1 MRTSK
6 IILIGVILFIL
17 LITTIYTIIFCVV
30 GSYPTE
36 MYLALVPVLMTELI
50 ALCKLELD
58 RRKYENKEG

>member
-1 MRTSK
+1 MRMSK
-6 IILIGVILFIL
+6 KILIGVILFV
-17 LITTIYTIIFCVV
+17 LIITIAYTIIFFIK

-36 MYLALVPVLMTELI
+36 IYLALVPVLMTELI